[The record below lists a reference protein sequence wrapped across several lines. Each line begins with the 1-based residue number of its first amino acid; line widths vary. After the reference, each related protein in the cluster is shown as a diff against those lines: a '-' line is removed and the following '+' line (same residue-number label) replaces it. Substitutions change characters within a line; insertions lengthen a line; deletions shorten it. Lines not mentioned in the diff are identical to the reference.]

1 MHPLVSVLL
10 ILLAVCALGVTAGLF
25 DATVRA
31 LISRKS
37 KELTDD
43 RVKIR
48 AIAEKYANRK
58 PRLLDMT
65 REQRVDAQRALITRK
80 VPPHAV
86 EFTAA
91 LTREYVETLSR
102 IAKGRGLNVRS
113 AVDGH
118 GTSFAGQLERHM
130 QEFFPLG
137 GHTTILPFR
146 ESVTNKSFT
155 VHAIVHMSARDKV
168 DAHEVAQRV
177 CSDIMSDP
185 VYQNMYQ
192 QVIFFPVRYPRVGC
206 NPGLWTRTTSRSD
219 EEREYL
225 EVKYRDSAP
234 AMDEAIAATK
244 GNWTAA
250 RDELRRITDEFVAFE
265 FSPVDVAF
273 TRRLL
278 WDLTEPATARFYEAF
293 DAANILLTDTEPD
306 SSSAAQQFI
315 EASRVAVAAWE
326 AADRNARDKAEQNIV
341 SGNQVL
347 TEDRVKHR
355 DTALAAMNL
364 ALDPSSGDYEV
375 GTALA
380 HSLKALDRAGLPIPP
395 SKLKK
400 LESNELVARAMRALP
415 AGNG

>member
-1 MHPLVSVLL
+1 MSPLVGALL

-25 DATVRA
+25 GAAVRA
-31 LISRKS
+31 FISRKS
-37 KELTDD
+37 EELTDD

-48 AIAEKYANRK
+48 ALAAEYANRE
-58 PRLLDMT
+58 PRLLDMS
-65 REQRVDAQRALITRK
+65 EKQRVDAQRKLITDK
-80 VPPHAV
+80 AGTHAV
-86 EFTAA
+86 EFIAT
-91 LTREYVETLSR
+91 LTRDAVKSTTVASR
-102 IAKGRGLNVRS
+102 RVAFADLLEARAK
-113 AVDGH
+113 A
-118 GTSFAGQLERHM
+118 
-130 QEFFPLG
+130 FFPLG
-137 GHTTILPFR
+137 GHTVVLPYR
-146 ESVTNKSFT
+146 ESATGGYTLHVM
-155 VHAIVHMSARDKV
+155 VHMEASSVA
-168 DAHEVAQRV
+168 DAHEVAQQV
-177 CSDIMSDP
+177 CDDIMKFP
-185 VYQNMYQ
+185 VYQDTYLQ
-192 QVIFFPVRYPRVGC
+192 LVFFPVEYSREAGDK
-206 NPGLWTRTTSRSD
+206 PGLWTRRYTNDDSD
-219 EEREYL
+219 R
-225 EVKYRDSAP
+225 KYFSVARRGNASIDP
-234 AMDEAIAATK
+234 PVTVTK
-244 GNWTAA
+244 GDWTTA
-250 RDELRRITDEFVAFE
+250 REELLRITDEFVAFE

-347 TEDRVKHR
+347 TEYRVKHR

-380 HSLKALDRAGLPIPP
+380 HSLKALDRAGLSLPP

>member
-1 MHPLVSVLL
+1 MSPLVGAML
-10 ILLAVCALGVTAGLF
+10 ILLAVCALGLTAGLF
-25 DATVRA
+25 GATVRT

-37 KELTDD
+37 RELTDD

-48 AIAEKYANRK
+48 AIAAEYANRK

-65 REQRVDAQRALITRK
+65 REQRVDAQRALIIRK
-80 VPPHAV
+80 APPHAV

-91 LTREYVETLSR
+91 LTREYVEILSR
-102 IAKGRGLNVRS
+102 TASGRGLNVRS

-118 GTSFAGQLERHM
+118 GTSFADQLERSMHA
-130 QEFFPLG
+130 FFPLG
-137 GHTTILPFR
+137 GHIIILPFR

-155 VHAIVHMSARDKV
+155 VHAIVHMSARDEV
-168 DAHEVAQRV
+168 DAHEAAQTV
-177 CSDIMSDP
+177 CTDIMSVPRYRD
-185 VYQNMYQ
+185 MYQ
-192 QVIFFPVRYPRVGC
+192 QVIFFPVKYPQVGC
-206 NPGLWTRTTSRSD
+206 NPGLWTRTITRSD
-219 EEREYL
+219 EERKYL
-225 EVKYRDSAP
+225 EVKRRSNVSVADADPEP
-234 AMDEAIAATK
+234 ARGD
-244 GNWTAA
+244 WTIA
-250 RDELRRITDEFVAFE
+250 RDELLRITDEFVAFE

-293 DAANILLTDTEPD
+293 DAANILITDTEPD
-306 SSSAAQQFI
+306 DPSVAQQFV

-341 SGNQVL
+341 TGNQVL
-347 TEDRVKHR
+347 DAERVKHR
-355 DTALAAMNL
+355 DTALAAMTL
-364 ALDPSSGDYEV
+364 ALDPSSGAYEA

-380 HSLKALDRAGLPIPP
+380 HSLKALDRAGLSVPP

-400 LESNELVARAMRALP
+400 LETNEMMARAMRALP